1 MATIIIRNSATS
13 GSIPSS
19 LIQGEFAI
27 NVTDGRL
34 FYGSGSGN
42 VVKEFSAGT
51 SISASYALTSSY
63 INPLYQNVTVT
74 GSLFLTSTNS
84 NILLIKNQNNTPV
97 LTVSQSGIVIL
108 STQSVELIGN
118 VPNGAIY
125 FTSSSLYVSLD

>member
-19 LIQGEFAI
+19 LVQGEFAI
-27 NVTDGRL
+27 NVTDNRL

-42 VVKEFSAGT
+42 VVKEFIPGT
-51 SISASYALTSSY
+51 SISASYALTASY
-63 INPLYQNVTVT
+63 VNPLNQNVTVT

-84 NILLIKNQNNTPV
+84 NIFLIKNQNNTPV
-97 LTVSQSGIVIL
+97 LTVSQSGVVIL
-108 STQSVELIGN
+108 STQSVELTGN

>member
-19 LIQGEFAI
+19 LAQGEFAI

-42 VVKEFSAGT
+42 TVKEFTAGA
-51 SISASYALTSSY
+51 SISASYALTASY
-63 INPLYQNVTVT
+63 VNPLNQNLTVT
-74 GSLFLTSTNS
+74 GSLFLTSTNN
-84 NILLIKNQNNTPV
+84 NIFLVRNQNNTPV
-97 LTVSQSGIVIL
+97 LTVSQSGVVVL
-108 STQSVELIGN
+108 STQSLDLTGT

-125 FTSSSLYVSLD
+125 FTSSSLYIGLD

>member
-19 LIQGEFAI
+19 LVQGEFAI

-51 SISASYALTSSY
+51 SISASYALTASY
-63 INPLYQNVTVT
+63 VNPLYQDVTVT
-74 GSLFLTSTNS
+74 GSLFLTSTNN
-84 NILLIKNQNNTPV
+84 NIFLIKNQNNTPV
-97 LTVSQSGIVIL
+97 LTVSQSGVVIL
-108 STQSVELIGN
+108 STQSVELTGN